1 LKKKVQKRNIK
12 NGIHWCSTLKA
23 VTTVMKKRGEDPD
36 VIYFDNQELLEW
48 SIVPIGS
55 T

>member
-1 LKKKVQKRNIK
+1 
-12 NGIHWCSTLKA
+12 
-23 VTTVMKKRGEDPD
+23 MKKRGEDPD

-55 T
+55 TWSNETRKTIEEIRNSIIKKI